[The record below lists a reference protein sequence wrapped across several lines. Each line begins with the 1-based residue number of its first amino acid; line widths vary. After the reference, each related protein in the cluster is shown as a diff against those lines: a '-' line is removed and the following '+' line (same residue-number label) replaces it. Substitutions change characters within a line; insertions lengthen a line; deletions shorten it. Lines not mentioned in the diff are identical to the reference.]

1 MQITA
6 LKPQPTMSPKT
17 VANEDGIVCAPDS
30 PVVDVIRACTRIAN
44 SDATVLLTGE
54 TGTGKE
60 VFARMVHTHSV
71 RSKRPFVPVNC
82 AAIPDALLES
92 ELFGYVRGA
101 FTGAVGSRRGRVA
114 MAEGGTL
121 FLDEVGD
128 LPLPLQVKLLRLL
141 QNHSY
146 EPVGSSESVTGDFR
160 LVAATNRDLG
170 EDVRAGRFR
179 RDLYYRLH
187 VCPLVLPP
195 LRERRSDIAPL
206 FFHFW
211 HKHGETR
218 AVAPA
223 VLRQL
228 ENYAWPGNVRE
239 LENLAER
246 LSVCAESSTI
256 ILSDLPSSFID
267 VETRHQD
274 FRSGTMTRAEIV
286 ESAGEIIDIA
296 EAAIRVETGEIAL
309 NPLSPLSDDDSTAI
323 PTAPVP
329 SSDEITAPVS
339 MASLPAPLPALRL
352 PVDLPRLLRETEE
365 AYIRLALDQT
375 SGNKKEAAHLL
386 GMGRTT
392 LVEKLRRKAAV
403 ADAVEKCAE
412 EV

>member
-6 LKPQPTMSPKT
+6 IQSHTTMLPKSPP
-17 VANEDGIVCAPDS
+17 NEDGIVCAGNS
-30 PVVDVIRACTRIAN
+30 PIVDVIRACTRIAN

-170 EDVRAGRFR
+170 EDVRSGRFR

-195 LRERRSDIAPL
+195 LRERRCDIAPL

-223 VLRQL
+223 VLRHL
-228 ENYAWPGNVRE
+228 ENYPWPGNVRE

-246 LSVCAESSTI
+246 LSVCAESPA
-256 ILSDLPSSFID
+256 ILLPDLPSSFLNS
-267 VETRHQD
+267 ETRHLD
-274 FRSGTMTRAEIV
+274 FGSGAVTGAEII
-286 ESAGEIIDIA
+286 ESAGALIDLA
-296 EAAIRVETGEIAL
+296 EAQTRVETGELAIG
-309 NPLSPLSDDDSTAI
+309 PLSDDDSAAI
-323 PTAPVP
+323 LGIPAP
-329 SSDEITAPVS
+329 SADEITAPVS
-339 MASLPAPLPALRL
+339 MVPLPAPLPTLCL

-365 AYIRLALDQT
+365 AYIRLALEQT
-375 SGNKKEAAHLL
+375 GGNKKEAAHLL

-392 LVEKLRRKAAV
+392 LVEKLRRKAAI
-403 ADAVEKCAE
+403 ASAIESSAE

>member
-6 LKPQPTMSPKT
+6 LKPLSTMLPKPIPS
-17 VANEDGIVCAPDS
+17 EDGIICAVDS
-30 PVVDVIRACTRIAN
+30 PIVDVIRACARIAN

-160 LVAATNRDLG
+160 LVAATNRDLS
-170 EDVRAGRFR
+170 EDVRTGRFR

-195 LRERRSDIAPL
+195 LRERRSDVAPL

-223 VLRQL
+223 VLRHL
-228 ENYAWPGNVRE
+228 EGYPWPGNVRE

-246 LSVCAESSTI
+246 LSVCAESTTI
-256 ILSDLPSSFID
+256 TLSDLPSSFLNAG
-267 VETRHQD
+267 TKHLD
-274 FRSGTMTRAEIV
+274 FSSGAVTGADII
-286 ESAGEIIDIA
+286 ESAGALIDLV
-296 EAAIRVETGEIAL
+296 ESQSRVETGEIVIG
-309 NPLSPLSDDDSTAI
+309 PLSGDDSDAI
-323 PTAPVP
+323 LGVPAP
-329 SSDEITAPVS
+329 SADEITAPVA
-339 MASLPAPLPALRL
+339 MVPLPAHLPTLRL
-352 PVDLPRLLRETEE
+352 PVDLPRLLRETED

-375 SGNKKEAAHLL
+375 GGNKKEAAHLL

-403 ADAVEKCAE
+403 AGAVEKSSE
-412 EV
+412 EI